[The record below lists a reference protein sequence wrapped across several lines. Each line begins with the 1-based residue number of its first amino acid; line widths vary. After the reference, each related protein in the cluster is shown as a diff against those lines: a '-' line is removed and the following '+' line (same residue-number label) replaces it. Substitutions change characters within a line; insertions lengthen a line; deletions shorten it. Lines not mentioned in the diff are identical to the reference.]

1 MIARYAIYYAPAA
14 DHPLTRMASAW
25 LGYDAWTAQIVAQPT
40 LAGVAFDA
48 AAVETL
54 TKDPRLYGFHA
65 TLKAP
70 FALATGHDEAALIGA
85 FDAFAATRMV
95 FDGNLVVR
103 ALHGFIALVFD
114 PPCRAMDEL
123 HAASVRAFEP
133 FRAPLSDA
141 DLARRRRSRL
151 TADQDAR
158 LVAYGYPWIF
168 EDFRFHMTLAA
179 CIADKADRAAVV
191 AALARHFKAVTGQH
205 RVSTLCLFKQDDRNA
220 RFRIVHWAPMQS
232 GCGNT
237 Q

>member
-14 DHPLTRMASAW
+14 DHPISGVASAW
-25 LGYDAWTAQIVAQPT
+25 LGYDAWTAQFVARPA

-70 FALATGHDEAALIGA
+70 FALAAGCGEAALIVA
-85 FDAFAATRMV
+85 FDAFAAKQTV
-95 FDGNLVVR
+95 FDGNLVVT
-103 ALHGFIALVFD
+103 ALHDFVALVFD
-114 PPCRAMDEL
+114 PPCPAMDEL

-133 FRAPLSDA
+133 FRARLSDA
-141 DLARRRRSRL
+141 DLARRRRSPL
-151 TADQDAR
+151 TAEQDAR

-179 CIADKADRAAVV
+179 RIADKADRAEVV
-191 AALARHFKAVTGQH
+191 AALARHFEAVTGQH
-205 RVSTLCLFKQDDRNA
+205 RVSSLCLFRQDNRNA
-220 RFRIVHWAPMQS
+220 PFRIVHWALMQPD
-232 GCGNT
+232 CRNM